1 MKLTRAEDIA
11 RTPFGAACRACGI
24 ACPEGEYRFDHTRKW
39 RFDYAW
45 VDYRIA
51 LEVEG
56 AVWTRGR
63 HTRGIGFVKD
73 IEKYNEA
80 AIKGWKVLRCTTS
93 DFESGAALELVMR
106 CVEAS
111 R

>member
-1 MKLTRAEDIA
+1 MDIEK
-11 RTPFGAACRACGI
+11 TVFGAACRACGI
-24 ACPEGEYRFDHTRKW
+24 SCPETEFRFDHSRKW

-45 VDYRIA
+45 PEYFVA

-80 AIKGWKVLRCTTS
+80 AIKGWKVLRCTTQ
-93 DFESGAALELVMR
+93 DFESGVALDWIMR
-106 CVEAS
+106 AVEAS
-111 R
+111 KV